1 LQFTRCLHHFLHRP
15 RSKMFGKQDTISKDV
30 KATKND
36 PRKTRRI

>member
-1 LQFTRCLHHFLHRP
+1 
-15 RSKMFGKQDTISKDV
+15 MFGKQDTISKDV